1 MKKIT
6 LIALTMFFFVQSTE
20 QEEREAP
27 ESRQMQEEQQEER
40 RMPQEQEQPPEQ
52 QRMPQEQDS
61 QENRREPEQEE
72 RESPDSRQMQE
83 GQEEERR
90 MPQEQEQPP
99 EQQRMPQGQDP
110 QENQREP
117 EREGVVTHIKEL
129 EDFFSLF
136 PNPAE
141 PQFQISPNLNGIIT
155 LVYEE
160 TLGVPPI
167 VFAGIKRLYALIQSL
182 TLQES
187 NIEFER
193 LSEEQKTELNEQ
205 MLQRCIDS
213 SLWQAYNKTFVTES
227 LEYGMSLLKSVHQ
240 EEKMIFTYIPNFE
253 TAYYS
258 KGYTEIRNGSELVRL
273 SLVLSDGMRDR
284 SIRQCDWRELK
295 NIDQLYEEIEKYKEG
310 EFYRLTKEIQTL
322 FKSSKRYPFPQGTS
336 LINHNGQ
343 VSAAFNHFI
352 EKEESGRLSVSEY
365 AQFIMNIDKNNHPYL
380 TAFGNFIFTYSN
392 NESGPF
398 LSKNPIFHDLFSE
411 TDQGLMPQPAFLKM
425 LALDGIKLLNAHMAY
440 LFNAENLESTMQK
453 LVSLDQRN
461 QGVLQQ
467 FPNILPYVPSDYPYL
482 EGIKELLPLVS
493 GDPDPQASVQSWD
506 SFWHSVGNAFESA
519 GDAIANTA
527 TSAWHSIKDAG
538 EAFGKDFVNGVEDFG
553 RGVGYFFAA
562 AVMAIGDPSKG
573 ASFFQASFSNFSGMA
588 NDIGGLVTQV
598 GAIVKAGVSVA
609 SSIAGQTIGAI
620 MQDPKL
626 GESLAGLTDA
636 LADGIVNVVVDMTN
650 YVVEGA
656 LSVYRL
662 AAEALLVVEQG
673 IMAIVTGGQ
682 DGTWSAFKKD
692 GDFFAKDIV
701 TSILTELT
709 FLTKDVGAILT
720 SIMKGIAY
728 LCSAIVDLIGD
739 VFGDI
744 AALAV
749 DITGGN
755 GIKVFHE
762 IKNGVN
768 KWRRTIIGGIMLVGG
783 IAITVGS
790 LGTMGAFGITMA
802 IAGTGMMV
810 IGTMGDVQQDLVAH
824 KKKKTQ
830 DAILAKYKSGVPGQA
845 VAARAMQSSA
855 MTEATV
861 QFAAEKQNS
870 ERGLVYYQNFLN
882 SQFNSQVSLQ
892 SSALGNA
899 YKQLSAPDPY
909 TGVEFC
915 DPGYLYGIKTG
926 RMALNPSGGL
936 YTFNV
941 GRNTFGQ
948 ETAVTPQQTLK
959 TTQNTLFTTSPA
971 STELWINQKD
981 LSNVWGTGSL
991 EVEVRFRTIYETEG
1005 NFYIGIFMS
1014 EQVMNLPLLQALNKN
1029 YEDALK
1035 LSGANATPYVEK
1047 TWENLDTFNRN
1058 LLNYN
1063 TLSRNLVIFKE
1074 YGETPSLGFYQHEG
1088 AGDGW
1093 LNKNIDSV
1101 TYQRGVWYRMKM
1113 AISGEST
1120 RVKCW
1125 EEAAGE
1131 TNEWVT
1137 FETPQARRLPTIKPI
1152 QLPDDQDPF
1161 ELIVTKPAPTPKKAP
1176 TKEEPI
1182 ERAHKPQD
1190 TDSTG
1195 AWKVTEVTNE
1205 QPETQP
1211 WEVIRSTNDQP
1222 QASAWKVKEVIDVQ
1236 PKVVAWTV
1244 SGKAQQTES
1253 ERISGAFGSVGMI
1266 SSGAAIEYQ
1275 ILSPATKIEIMP
1287 LRKKENIV
1295 AASSLKQEGIML
1307 NESEREHQWL
1317 LKHGTAEPQMQSS
1330 QNQNNNQDPN
1340 SNYPNQSINQ
1350 NSNSN
1355 YSNQGPNSNYPNQD
1369 PNSNYSNQ
1377 NEPPN
1382 QEPRQRPQHAAAPV
1396 KPAHSTFWYLQHG
1409 QSPPSQK
1416 NINSKISDGGKFA
1429 VLGGPS

>member
-6 LIALTMFFFVQSTE
+6 LIALTMFFFIQSAE
-20 QEEREAP
+20 QEKKEAP
-27 ESRQMQEEQQEER
+27 ESRQTQEGQQEER
-40 RMPQEQEQPPEQ
+40 RMPQEQE
-52 QRMPQEQDS
+52 RT
-61 QENRREPEQEE
+61 
-72 RESPDSRQMQE
+72 
-83 GQEEERR
+83 
-90 MPQEQEQPP
+90 
-99 EQQRMPQGQDP
+99 P

-117 EREGVVTHIKEL
+117 EREGVATNIKEL
-129 EDFFSLF
+129 EAFFSLF

-141 PQFQISPNLNGIIT
+141 PQFQISPNLNGVIT

-160 TLGVPPI
+160 TLDVPPI

-182 TLQES
+182 ALQES
-187 NIEFER
+187 NIEFEK
-193 LSEEQKTELNEQ
+193 LSEEQKTVLNEQ

-213 SLWQAYNKTFVTES
+213 SLWQAYNKTFITES

-258 KGYTEIRNGSELVRL
+258 KGYTEVRNGSELVRL

-284 SIRQCDWRELK
+284 SISQCDWRELK
-295 NIDQLYEEIEKYKEG
+295 NVDQLYAEIEKYKEG
-310 EFYRLTKEIQTL
+310 DFYRLTKETQTL
-322 FKSSKRYPFPQGTS
+322 LKSSKRYPFPQGTS

-343 VSAAFNHFI
+343 VSAAFNHFV
-352 EKEESGRLSVSEY
+352 EKEKNGQLVVLEY
-365 AQFIMNIDKNNHPYL
+365 AQFIMNIDKNNQPYL
-380 TAFGNFIFTYSN
+380 TAFGNFIFTYNN

-398 LSKNPIFHDLFSE
+398 LAKNPVFHDLFSE
-411 TDQGLMPQPAFLKM
+411 TEQGLMPQPTFLKM
-425 LALDGIKLLNAHMAY
+425 LTLDGIKLLNAHMAY

-453 LVSLDQRN
+453 LVSLDQKHR
-461 QGVLQQ
+461 GILQQ

-493 GDPDPQASVQSWD
+493 GDPDPQASVQSWG
-506 SFWHSVGNAFESA
+506 SFWHSVGHAFESA
-519 GDAIANTA
+519 GDAIAHTA
-527 TSAWHSIKDAG
+527 ISAWHSIEHAS
-538 EAFGKDFVNGVEDFG
+538 ETFGKDFVNGVEDFG

-562 AVMAIGDPSKG
+562 AAMAIGDPSKG
-573 ASFFQASFSNFSGMA
+573 ASFFQRSFSNFSGMA
-588 NDIGGLVTQV
+588 HDIGGLVTQV
-598 GAIVKAGVSVA
+598 GAVVKAGVSVA

-620 MQDPKL
+620 MQDQKL
-626 GESLAGLTDA
+626 GKNLSGLADA
-636 LADGIVNVVVDMTN
+636 LADGIVNVVVDLASYM
-650 YVVEGA
+650 VEGV
-656 LSVYRL
+656 LSVFRL

-673 IMAIVTGGQ
+673 IMAMVMGGQ
-682 DGTWSAFKKD
+682 DGTGSALKKD
-692 GDFFAKDIV
+692 GSFFVKDIV

-709 FLTKDVGAILT
+709 FLTKEVGAILT
-720 SIMKGIAY
+720 AIMKGIAY

-755 GIKVFHE
+755 GLSVFHK

-768 KWRRTIIGGIMLVGG
+768 KWRRTIIGSIMLIGG

-802 IAGTGMMV
+802 AVGTGMMI

-830 DAILAKYKSGVPGQA
+830 DAILSKYKSGVPGQA
-845 VAARAMQSSA
+845 IAARAMQSSA
-855 MTEATV
+855 MAEATV
-861 QFAAEKQNS
+861 QFATEKQNS

-909 TGVEFC
+909 TGVKFC
-915 DPGYLYGIKTG
+915 DPGYLYGIKTE

-948 ETAVTPQQTLK
+948 ETAVTPKQTLK

-1035 LSGANATPYVEK
+1035 LSGANATSYIEK

-1093 LNKNIDSV
+1093 LNKNIGGV
-1101 TYQRGVWYRMKM
+1101 TYQCGVWYRMKM

-1137 FETPQARRLPTIKPI
+1137 FETPQAKRLPTIKPI
-1152 QLPDDQDPF
+1152 QLPNDQDPF
-1161 ELIVTKPAPTPKKAP
+1161 ELIVTKPAVTPKKAP
-1176 TKEEPI
+1176 EEEGPI
-1182 ERAHKPQD
+1182 ERAQKPQNS
-1190 TDSTG
+1190 DSTG
-1195 AWKVTEVTNE
+1195 AWKVTASTNE

-1222 QASAWKVKEVIDVQ
+1222 QTSAWKVTEVINVQ
-1236 PKVVAWTV
+1236 PKVAAWTV
-1244 SGKAQQTES
+1244 SGKTQQTES
-1253 ERISGAFGSVGMI
+1253 EKISEAFGSVGMI

-1275 ILSPATKIEIMP
+1275 ILSPATKIEVMP
-1287 LRKKENIV
+1287 LRKKENV
-1295 AASSLKQEGIML
+1295 VTANSLKQEGIML
-1307 NESEREHQWL
+1307 NESERERQWL

-1330 QNQNNNQDPN
+1330 SSQNNNQNP
-1340 SNYPNQSINQ
+1340 
-1350 NSNSN
+1350 NSN
-1355 YSNQGPNSNYPNQD
+1355 YSNQDNNQNPSSNYPNQNNNQSSNSNYPNQD
-1369 PNSNYSNQ
+1369 NNQNPDNNYPNQ
-1377 NEPPN
+1377 NEQPKQQPKR
-1382 QEPRQRPQHAAAPV
+1382 EPQHAATPA
-1396 KPAHSTFWYLQHG
+1396 KPAHSIFWYLQHG
-1409 QSPPSQK
+1409 QAPPSQK
-1416 NINSKISDGGKFA
+1416 NINSKISEGGKFA